1 MGFVRQEKGQ
11 SITLTVNTG
20 NLLELPNNNQSSVV
34 ASNKVS
40 SVSPAVKAGLPI
52 FSYCIASIVMTVTNK
67 YVVSGDFNMV
77 FLLLTVQS
85 IVTILFLQAFKF
97 LNLIKYRE
105 YNHEE
110 AKKWYPIVVFLVAMI
125 YTGSK
130 ALQYLP
136 IPVYTIFKNLTII
149 LIAYGEVLWFGG
161 SVSSLMMLSFAL
173 MTLSSVI
180 AGWNDV
186 FNALDSV
193 LNVTLAET
201 KIIVGYF
208 WMAVNCLSSA
218 AFVLYMRKR
227 IKLTNFKDF
236 DTVYYNNLLSIPLLL
251 LPSLLLENW
260 SIENLEF
267 NFPPEERQARIW
279 AMIFS
284 GVSAFGMSYASA
296 WCVRTTSSTT
306 YSMVGSLNKLP
317 IAISG
322 IVFFGDKAT
331 FGNVTAIFM
340 GFVAGIVYSYAKAF
354 PKSAITVTSASSQ
367 SYMDASKDNEKLP
380 S

>member
-1 MGFVRQEKGQ
+1 
-11 SITLTVNTG
+11 
-20 NLLELPNNNQSSVV
+20 
-34 ASNKVS
+34 
-40 SVSPAVKAGLPI
+40 
-52 FSYCIASIVMTVTNK
+52 
-67 YVVSGDFNMV
+67 MV
-77 FLLLTVQS
+77 FFLLTVQS
-85 IVTILFLQAFKF
+85 IVTVVFLQIFKF
-97 LNLIKYRE
+97 LNLIKYRD
-105 YNHEE
+105 YNSEE

-130 ALQYLP
+130 ALQYLA

-149 LIAYGEVLWFGG
+149 IIAYGEVLWFGG
-161 SVSSLMMLSFAL
+161 SVTSLMMVSFAL
-173 MTLSSVI
+173 MTFSSVI

-186 FNALDSV
+186 FDAMGSIMNLTA
-193 LNVTLAET
+193 AET
-201 KIIVGYF
+201 RILLGYF
-208 WMAVNCLSSA
+208 WMIVNCFSSA

-251 LPSLLLENW
+251 IPSLLLEDW
-260 SIENLEF
+260 SSQNLAM
-267 NFPPEERQARIW
+267 NFPSEQRQARIW

-322 IVFFGDKAT
+322 IVFFGDEAT
-331 FGNVTAIFM
+331 FSNVSAIM
-340 GFVAGIVYSYAKAF
+340 IGFVSGTVYSYAKAF
-354 PKSAITVTSASSQ
+354 PKSKIVITSVSSQ
-367 SYMDASKDNEKLP
+367 SCTDASKGDNEKV
-380 S
+380 SF

>member
-1 MGFVRQEKGQ
+1 MGFKTEAKGV
-11 SITLTVNTG
+11 TLTVNTG
-20 NLLELPNNNQSSVV
+20 ALLELPKHQSSVV
-34 ASNKVS
+34 ASSKVATLP
-40 SVSPAVKAGLPI
+40 PAVKASLPI
-52 FSYCIASIVMTVTNK
+52 LFYCIASIVMTVTNK

-77 FLLLTVQS
+77 FFLLTVQS
-85 IVTILFLQAFKF
+85 IVTVLFLQLFKF

-105 YNHEE
+105 YSNEE
-110 AKKWYPIVVFLVAMI
+110 AKKWYPIVIFLVAMI

-149 LIAYGEVLWFGG
+149 MIAYGEVLWFGG
-161 SVSSLMMLSFAL
+161 NVTSLMMISFLL
-173 MTLSSVI
+173 MTLSSMI

-186 FNALDSV
+186 FDALGSV
-193 LNVTLAET
+193 MNVSIAET
-201 KIIVGYF
+201 RIIIGYF
-208 WMAVNCLSSA
+208 WMIFNCLSSA

-251 LPSLLLENW
+251 APS
-260 SIENLEF
+260 
-267 NFPPEERQARIW
+267 FPPEQRQAIIY

-284 GVSAFGMSYASA
+284 GISAFGMSYASA

-322 IVFFGDKAT
+322 IVFFGDQAT
-331 FGNVTAIFM
+331 FGNISAIFI
-340 GFVAGIVYSYAKAF
+340 GFIAGIVYSYAKAF
-354 PKSAITVTSASSQ
+354 PKSVNAITSASSQ
-367 SYMDASKDNEKLP
+367 SYSDASKDDNEKLP

>member
-1 MGFVRQEKGQ
+1 
-11 SITLTVNTG
+11 
-20 NLLELPNNNQSSVV
+20 
-34 ASNKVS
+34 
-40 SVSPAVKAGLPI
+40 
-52 FSYCIASIVMTVTNK
+52 
-67 YVVSGDFNMV
+67 MV

-85 IVTILFLQAFKF
+85 IVTVTLLQVFKF
-97 LNLIKYRE
+97 LNLIKFRA
-105 YNHEE
+105 YNTEE
-110 AKKWYPIVVFLVAMI
+110 AKKWFPITLFLVAMI

-130 ALQYLP
+130 ALQFLP

-161 SVSSLMMLSFAL
+161 SITGMMMTSFSL

-186 FNALDSV
+186 SEALSSMMDVYRSEYNGV
-193 LNVTLAET
+193 PM
-201 KIIVGYF
+201 IGYF
-208 WMAVNCLSSA
+208 WMLFNCLSSA
-218 AFVLYMRKR
+218 SFVLYMRKR

-251 LPSLLLENW
+251 VPSLLLEDW
-260 SIENLEF
+260 SMDNLQV
-267 NFPPEERQARIW
+267 NFPDEQRQARIW

-284 GVSAFGMSYASA
+284 GASAFGMSYASA

-322 IVFFGDKAT
+322 IVFFGDPAT
-331 FGNVTAIFM
+331 FGNQCILIALI
-340 GFVAGIVYSYAKAF
+340 GFIAGVVYSYAKAF
-354 PKSAITVTSASSQ
+354 PHKSLSLTSSPTL
-367 SYMDASKDNEKLP
+367 DTNNEKR
-380 S
+380 